1 MIVTCPSCD
10 AKYRAE
16 PSALAAR
23 GGKVRCAGCGH
34 VWTVDDDALTLEQ
47 PAEAAPEAAPVP
59 EEPKKPHEKIRQR
72 AQARRQTARMAT
84 EGAGWAGVAALFVVV
99 LAGAWLFRVD
109 VVQAFP
115 RAATVYAS
123 AGIPVNPHGL
133 EVHDLSVE
141 RIEDNGGPAL
151 AIEGDVVNI
160 TRRNR
165 DTLPLRAALLD
176 AEGETLV
183 EWTVLL
189 ESPDLAPGA
198 LERFRTVLPDPPEE
212 GAEVLVELAPG
223 VSAEP
228 VQSE

>member
-16 PSALAAR
+16 PTALAAR
-23 GGKVRCAGCGH
+23 GGRVRCAGCGH
-34 VWTVDDDALTLEQ
+34 VWTVADDALTLEQ
-47 PAEAAPEAAPVP
+47 PAEDKAKPVP
-59 EEPKKPHEKIRQR
+59 EEPRKPHEKIRQR
-72 AQARRQTARMAT
+72 AQARRQSARMAT
-84 EGAGWAGVAALFVVV
+84 EGAGWAGVTALFLVV

-115 RAATVYAS
+115 RAANVYAS

-141 RIEDNGGPAL
+141 RIEESGTPAL

-160 TRRNR
+160 TRRGR

-176 AEGETLV
+176 SDGATLV

-189 ESPDLAPGA
+189 ESPALEPGA
-198 LERFRTVLPDPPEE
+198 LERFRTVLPDPPE
-212 GAEVLVELAPG
+212 GGTEVLVELAPG
-223 VSAEP
+223 VSDAPIQGE
-228 VQSE
+228 